1 MFGVFLGGS
10 AYARSAPSLVLRFD
24 DNKSVSQWRE
34 VAEIFEAVG
43 GRTIRRLSTPSD
55 SAGSSMCR
63 LRNGSTASARIVAGI
78 SSSGG
83 RHRSAL
89 ISGDDGRRIRLPSAR
104 LSFWMTRR
112 SSRQRIFSAHRPGQ
126 RFLGSGLMGFLHH
139 ARGSV
144 LGGGRR
150 LSTGGG

>member
-1 MFGVFLGGS
+1 MKTVLAGMMFGVFLGGW

-34 VAEIFEAVG
+34 VAGIFEAVG
-43 GRTIRRLSTPSD
+43 GRCSFAVNSATLSEEQWD
-55 SAGSSMCR
+55 G
-63 LRNGSTASARIVAGI
+63 LRE
-78 SSSGG
+78 
-83 RHRSAL
+83 L
-89 ISGDDGRRIRLPSAR
+89 
-104 LSFWMTRR
+104 
-112 SSRQRIFSAHRPGQ
+112 SAHRPGQ